1 MASPSRPRLWF
12 LICGVVLIA
21 GLLVSRPR
29 LQDAVMLRA
38 ALAEPSVETELVEEL
53 LLTAAEPLVVG
64 ERFYRT
70 GKIPHRIAALRAL
83 SRTTREVSLEPLPGW
98 LHDAAL
104 DADFQ
109 VRELAIGLLG
119 QVGRDLSAP
128 LFRAGLLDVD
138 PELKHVALRA
148 ALAAGLT
155 NFITDIAAL
164 LDHHDL
170 EVRIAASGALRQWTG
185 EDFGVRRSKLAGA
198 YNEAG
203 VMEDETH
210 PARTEQ
216 VLAGLEQWRSWW
228 RQNAA
233 NWTGLTPP
241 EAAQAREAPRP
252 APDFIL
258 PNLAGEPVRLSQFRG
273 RPVFIN
279 FWATWC
285 TACWTELPELV
296 KLHERYADRL
306 VILGIA
312 LDGLPD
318 QHELEHGH
326 SHDHDGP
333 AGHEEAAPK
342 AGSDV
347 AHDELVKLVGGFAE
361 KRGLKYPILLDPKG
375 ATSLVY
381 QGNELPV
388 NVLVD
393 AEGHLRRRF
402 VGPRSPAA
410 FDAMIAELTKPG
422 R

>member
-12 LICGVVLIA
+12 LICGVILIA
-21 GLLVSRPR
+21 GLLLSRPH
-29 LQDAVMLRA
+29 LQHAVMLRT

-53 LLTAAEPLVVG
+53 LLTAAEPLSVG

-98 LHDAAL
+98 LRDAAL
-104 DADFQ
+104 DLDFQ

-119 QVGRDLSAP
+119 QGDRTAAAP
-128 LFRAGLLDVD
+128 LIRAGLLDVD

-148 ALAAGLT
+148 ALVAGLT
-155 NFITDIAAL
+155 NVITDVAAL
-164 LDHHDL
+164 LDHPEL
-170 EVRIAASGALRQWTG
+170 EVQIAAAGALRQWTG
-185 EDFGVRRSKLAGA
+185 EDFGVRRAKLAGT
-198 YNEAG
+198 YNEEG
-203 VMEDETH
+203 VMVEEAD
-210 PARTEQ
+210 PARKEQ

-228 RQNAA
+228 RQPAA

-241 EAAQAREAPRP
+241 EAAQAREAPRA
-252 APDFIL
+252 APDFLL
-258 PNLAGEPVRLSQFRG
+258 PNLDGETVRLSQFRG
-273 RPVFIN
+273 RPVFLN

-326 SHDHDGP
+326 SHDDHDHGEH
-333 AGHEEAAPK
+333 AEASPK
-342 AGSDV
+342 AGRDV

-375 ATSLVY
+375 VTSLVY

-393 AEGHLRRRF
+393 TAGNLRRRF

-410 FDAMIAELTKPG
+410 FDAMIGELTKPG

>member
-1 MASPSRPRLWF
+1 MAPRSRPRLWF
-12 LICGVVLIA
+12 LLCGVILIA

-29 LQDAVMLRA
+29 LQHAVMLRT

-64 ERFYRT
+64 EKFYRT

-98 LHDAAL
+98 LQDAAL

-119 QVGRDLSAP
+119 QVGRELAAP
-128 LFRAGLLDVD
+128 LFRASLLDED

-148 ALAAGLT
+148 VLAAGLT
-155 NFITDIAAL
+155 NFITDVAGL
-164 LDHHDL
+164 LEHPDL
-170 EVRIAASGALRQWTG
+170 EVRIAAAGALRQWTG
-185 EDFGVRRSKLAGA
+185 EDFGVRRAKLAGT
-198 YNEAG
+198 YNEEG

-210 PARTEQ
+210 PARTKQ

-233 NWTGLTPP
+233 NWTGPAP
-241 EAAQAREAPRP
+241 VDAAQAREAPRP

-296 KLHERYADRL
+296 KLHERYADRV

-326 SHDHDGP
+326 SHDHAEHD
-333 AGHEEAAPK
+333 EAPK

-347 AHDELVKLVGGFAE
+347 AQDELVKLVGGFAE

-375 ATSLVY
+375 VTSLVY

-410 FDAMIAELTKPG
+410 IDAMIAELTKPG